1 MMYVI
6 LVGAILILWLVLIDR
21 PALKIWFREGIIEKS
36 KGHLPPSFKH
46 NVVEIGRITPF
57 TGELKVYSK
66 RSGYQLKFTK
76 TVPKAVQQRIRNVFP
91 HNGFKSKGTKKA

>member
-6 LVGAILILWLVLIDR
+6 LAGAVLLFWLVLIDR
-21 PALKIWFREGIIEKS
+21 PVLKVWFRDGTIEKS
-36 KGHLPPSFKH
+36 KGHFPPSFRH

-66 RSGYQLKFTK
+66 RSGYQLNFSK
-76 TVPKAVQQRIRNVFP
+76 TIPKSVQQRVRNVFP